1 MGYFDSKEYLEGKL
15 ERIRRLEYF
24 LEEYR
29 NKPPEKILGYIES
42 LVICGNVLSGENL
55 KLSSK
60 ALAII
65 FRDNWEELQKMK
77 QKINEEIKSKG
88 S

>member
-15 ERIRRLEYF
+15 ERIEHLERF

-29 NKPPEKILGYIES
+29 DRPPEEILGYIES
-42 LVICGNVLSGENL
+42 LTICGNVLSGECL
-55 KLSSK
+55 KLSSR